1 MSRNLK
7 SPEMKGLLQTAAA
20 GRYSRRDLLKLLGL
34 SGAALAMPTLIG
46 CSDSTEYDYIIIGAG
61 SSGCTLAARLLTDS
75 DARVLLIEAGGNNDR
90 EEIRDFTQSY
100 RLTLPG
106 AETDWAFKSEPQA
119 ALKGKAQ
126 SYSCGRVAGGSSSIN
141 GMVWVR
147 GNRADYDG
155 WAAAGCSGWDFASVL
170 PSFQALSGP
179 IRPSNALTSRHALS
193 QALVQAAVNLGYPFN
208 EDYNGD
214 NQLGATYS
222 QLNVVDGIRQD
233 AFTAFVSQHLAN
245 PRLTLMMNAWVKR
258 LSFDGS
264 KKLERVIIDQPGG
277 ELSVQARREVIV
289 CTGTIQTPQLLMLS
303 GIGASAELG
312 AHGIPVVANVP
323 GVGKNLHDHLVSVA
337 VRKLRQPEPA
347 AHTTTMDVNLFVGN
361 GPRPGSPKFQVQSY
375 YMRYGWGSY
384 PSEALAL
391 GLIHLHPT
399 SRGSVKLRSAN
410 FRDAPL
416 IDPNFLSTDED
427 LAHQLEGYKLIR
439 QLLGSPGLRDAVE
452 DVEHTPGPDVVTD
465 AQAVEALR
473 QYSESDFHSVGTCKM
488 GTDDLAVVDP
498 QLRVRGVQG
507 LRLASAAI
515 MPFVTSGNTNAPAM
529 MIGDRCGRLILEKA

>member
-1 MSRNLK
+1 
-7 SPEMKGLLQTAAA
+7 MKGLLQTAAA

-75 DARVLLIEAGGNNDR
+75 DARVLLIEAGGTNDR

-100 RLTLPG
+100 RLTQPG

-119 ALKGKAQ
+119 ALKGKTQ
-126 SYSCGRVAGGSSSIN
+126 SYSCGRVLGGSSAIN
-141 GMVWVR
+141 GMVWVL

-155 WAAAGCSGWDFASVL
+155 WAAAGCSGWDFASVQ

-179 IRPSNALTSRHALS
+179 IRPSNALTSRHTLS
-193 QALVQAAVNLGYPFN
+193 QAIVQAAVNLGYPFN

-222 QLNVVDGIRQD
+222 QLNVVEGIRQD
-233 AFTAFVSQHLAN
+233 AFSAFVSQHLAN

-264 KKLERVIIDQPGG
+264 KKLDRVIIDQQGG
-277 ELSVQARREVIV
+277 ELSVRARREVIV

-347 AHTTTMDVNLFVGN
+347 AHTTTMDVNLFAGN

-391 GLIHLHPT
+391 GLINLHPT
-399 SRGSVKLRSAN
+399 SRGTVKLRSADY
-410 FRDAPL
+410 RDAPI

-427 LAHQLEGYKLIR
+427 IANQLEGYKLVR

-452 DVEHTPGPDVVTD
+452 DVEHSPGPGIVTD
-465 AQAVEALR
+465 EQLVEALR

-488 GTDDLAVVDP
+488 GTDELAVVDQ

-515 MPFVTSGNTNAPAM
+515 MPIITSGNTNAPAM
-529 MIGDRCGRLILEKA
+529 MVGDRCGRLILEKA

>member
-1 MSRNLK
+1 
-7 SPEMKGLLQTAAA
+7 
-20 GRYSRRDLLKLLGL
+20 
-34 SGAALAMPTLIG
+34 
-46 CSDSTEYDYIIIGAG
+46 
-61 SSGCTLAARLLTDS
+61 
-75 DARVLLIEAGGNNDR
+75 
-90 EEIRDFTQSY
+90 
-100 RLTLPG
+100 
-106 AETDWAFKSEPQA
+106 
-119 ALKGKAQ
+119 
-126 SYSCGRVAGGSSSIN
+126 
-141 GMVWVR
+141 
-147 GNRADYDG
+147 
-155 WAAAGCSGWDFASVL
+155 
-170 PSFQALSGP
+170 
-179 IRPSNALTSRHALS
+179 
-193 QALVQAAVNLGYPFN
+193 
-208 EDYNGD
+208 
-214 NQLGATYS
+214 
-222 QLNVVDGIRQD
+222 
-233 AFTAFVSQHLAN
+233 
-245 PRLTLMMNAWVKR
+245 VKR
-258 LSFDGS
+258 LSFDG
-264 KKLERVIIDQPGG
+264 KKLDRVIIDQPGG

-347 AHTTTMDVNLFVGN
+347 SHTTTMDVNLFVGD

-391 GLIHLHPT
+391 GLINLHPT

-410 FRDAPL
+410 FRDAPI
-416 IDPNFLSTDED
+416 IDPNFLGTDED

-529 MIGDRCGRLILEKA
+529 MIGDRCGRLLLEKA